1 MDEKEEDSGQD
12 SVVDVNKDFGIDD
25 DGEFKTSCMPPALE
39 TGCPGATSIQNS
51 SSTLLTW

>member
-39 TGCPGATSIQNS
+39 TGYPGATSIQNS